1 MKRRVKGI
9 FSAIAIVLMLG
20 VLSGCLER
28 QDITN
33 IEEEDK
39 EVADVKEGAFAIP
52 EIVYDELV
60 FKEMCEE
67 LVFKEVGEESI
78 GQFVTKELTSFE
90 WNNERENGE
99 VVYSCVSPDDFIT
112 GVKHTYSIYGVV
124 DCRFSNQYEPQ
135 YSDVFRVYGIVEDTF
150 VNSFSGADCPIIR
163 VYYADYVKQ
172 SWEDEET
179 TKELEEV
186 IADRE
191 EDAREIAEAHATI
204 SDYTGVTKNVEKMWE
219 LPVEEY
225 KKYCDSLCLHDV
237 MGFDYN
243 LNGLHVKLYVKT
255 SSAKKFSS
263 EEHKLKYM
271 DKWRVYEPLHDNVWL
286 CSIYNEI
293 SESYHLPSSRFV
305 YLYFNDNLDMDVS
318 SLKKGEELIVY
329 GQIVEYKKIDL
340 SSEEVEILVRGYEV
354 K

>member
-1 MKRRVKGI
+1 MKRRENGI
-9 FSAIAIVLMLG
+9 ISAIVIVLMLG
-20 VLSGCLER
+20 ILFGCSER
-28 QDITN
+28 QDKTDM
-33 IEEEDK
+33 EEEDK
-39 EVADVKEGAFAIP
+39 EAADVMEGAFAIP

-67 LVFKEVGEESI
+67 LDFREASEESV
-78 GQFVTKELTSFE
+78 GRFVTKELTSFSLSGT
-90 WNNERENGE
+90 RENGE
-99 VVYSCVSPDDFIT
+99 VLYSSANPEDLKDVT
-112 GVKHTYSIYGVV
+112 HTYRIYGVV
-124 DCRFSNQYEPQ
+124 DCRFFSQYELQ
-135 YSDVFRVYGIVEDTF
+135 YTDVFRVYGIVEGTF
-150 VNSFSGADCPIIR
+150 YNKFSGSDCPIIR
-163 VYYADYVKQ
+163 IYYADYVKQ
-172 SWEDEET
+172 SWEDEEEA
-179 TKELEEV
+179 KELEEV
-186 IADRE
+186 IADRK
-191 EDAREIAEAHATI
+191 EDEKEIAEAHATI

-237 MGFDYN
+237 MGFEHN
-243 LNGLHVKLYVKT
+243 LNGLHVKLHVKT
-255 SSAKKFSS
+255 GSAKKFSS